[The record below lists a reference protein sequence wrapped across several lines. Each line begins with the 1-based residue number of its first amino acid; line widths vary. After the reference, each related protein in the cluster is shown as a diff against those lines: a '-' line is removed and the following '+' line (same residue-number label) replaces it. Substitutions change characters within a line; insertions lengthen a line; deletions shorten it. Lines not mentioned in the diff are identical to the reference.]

1 MDSLAVKTI
10 LILMFVLIISKM
22 LDGAYGVFIIIL
34 GIGMVAALVIEYM
47 KNGGEIIGVIAVSD
61 EEE

>member
-1 MDSLAVKTI
+1 MDTLAIKTI

-47 KNGGEIIGVIAVSD
+47 KNVGGIIGVIAVSD

>member
-1 MDSLAVKTI
+1 MDSLAIKSI

>member
-1 MDSLAVKTI
+1 
-10 LILMFVLIISKM
+10 M

-47 KNGGEIIGVIAVSD
+47 KNGGEIIGVIALSD